1 VGQEQEEDYVTDGKV
16 PDPPPPKAVL
26 AAAVYA
32 DASSLRRLPA
42 DLSHPDLARLN
53 DLVERFGIEKY
64 VPAIVRDEWVAGHQL
79 IARRKRQEMIGAARA
94 VDKYL
99 GPGTV
104 RAEPPTD
111 DALEREVERVQL
123 GRLAAGGFVEI
134 PTPDTDL
141 RELLR
146 HAVRWTKPFAENDKG
161 FRDAMIVRT
170 IAAHSAQFIGAE
182 ILIISYD
189 DVFHHPDVLAQF
201 GAVGI
206 APTVVRDFKAAA
218 ACLEAGLD
226 EAGREAME
234 AEAEEVAAFLRTRRE
249 EIFTRVLK
257 EAEVTEQFIRGGL
270 LQKQAYYGT
279 LERIRAVRPVD
290 IGKVSFGH
298 VLGRHVQRDG
308 RRRPV
313 TFFVKVMFDI
323 IVREF
328 SLSSLSLFG
337 GGGPRIRLDV
347 VDHPVPAQGLFD
359 QTPAQTVTDDIQVE
373 REIIVEAWV
382 IEDEKTGLLVDLEI
396 EKISAW

>member
-1 VGQEQEEDYVTDGKV
+1 MTDGKV
-16 PDPPPPKAVL
+16 PDPPPTQAVL
-26 AAAVYA
+26 AAAVYV

-64 VPAIVRDEWVAGHQL
+64 VPAIVRDEWVVGHQL

-94 VDKYL
+94 VEKYF

-104 RAEPPTD
+104 RAETPTGD
-111 DALEREVERVQL
+111 LEREVERVQL

-141 RELLR
+141 HELLR

-170 IAAHSAQFIGAE
+170 ITAHSAQFIGDE

-201 GAVGI
+201 GAVGV
-206 APTVVRDFKAAA
+206 APTVVRDFKDAA

-249 EIFTRVLK
+249 EIFARVLK

-270 LQKQAYYGT
+270 LQKQAYYGA

-290 IGKVSFGH
+290 IGNVSFGH
-298 VLGRHVQRDG
+298 VLGGRVDRDG

-323 IVREF
+323 TVRQF

-337 GGGPRIRLDV
+337 SGPKIRLDV

-382 IEDEKTGLLVDLEI
+382 IEHEKTGLLVGLEI
-396 EKISAW
+396 EKINAW